1 MSLKTI
7 RLYGPLGEQ
16 FGRVWRLDV
25 KSPAEAIRAL
35 CSQLPGFRQYLQQ
48 NSAPGYRVL
57 ADTQGRDDSTLALP
71 TGAGTIRVVPV
82 VCGAGKGLGQI
93 FLGAALIGASFFLPT
108 TPLISG
114 FQFSLS
120 SIAFGVGANLALGGI
135 AQALTK
141 APNTQNASVER
152 AENKPSY
159 AFDGAVNTAAQGNP
173 VPVCYGEMIV
183 GSQVISAGMVA
194 EQVAA

>member
-7 RLYGPLGEQ
+7 RLYGPLGDR

-57 ADTQGRDDSTLALP
+57 ADTQGRDKTSLALP
-71 TGAGTIRVVPV
+71 TSAGTIRVVPV
-82 VCGAGKGLGQI
+82 VCGAGKGLGGI
-93 FLGAALIGASFFLPT
+93 IVGAALIWASNGTYGWGEAMGAT
-108 TPLISG
+108 
-114 FQFSLS
+114 LS
-120 SIAFGVGANLALGGI
+120 SAVSSIGFSMVIGGVS
-135 AQALTK
+135 QALTK
-141 APNTQNASVER
+141 TPNTQNTSVER
-152 AENKPSY
+152 PENKPSY

>member
-35 CSQLPGFRQYLQQ
+35 CYQLPGFRQYLQR

-57 ADTQGRDDSTLALP
+57 ADTNARDNNTLAVP
-71 TGAGTIRVVPV
+71 TCAGTIRIVPV
-82 VCGAGKGLGQI
+82 VCGAGKGLGQV
-93 FLGAALIGASFFLPT
+93 FLGAALMATLWYAP
-108 TPLISG
+108 G
-114 FQFSLS
+114 FN
-120 SIAFGVGANLALGGI
+120 SIALGSTVWQGGMALGFSMVLGGLS
-135 AQALTK
+135 QALTK
-141 APNTQNASVER
+141 APNTQNTSVER
-152 AENKPSY
+152 PENKPSY

>member
-1 MSLKTI
+1 MRTI
-7 RLYGPLGEQ
+7 RLYGALGEQ
-16 FGRVWRLDV
+16 FGRIWRLDV
-25 KSPAEAIRAL
+25 KSPAEAVRAL
-35 CSQLPGFRQYLQQ
+35 CLQLPGFRQYLQK

-57 ADTQGRDDSTLALP
+57 ADTHARDRRTLALA
-71 TGAGTIRVVPV
+71 TAADTIRIVPV

-93 FLGAALIGASFFLPT
+93 FLGAALIGASFFLQT
-108 TPLISG
+108 APLIEG
-114 FQFSLS
+114 FSFSLS
-120 SIAFGVGANLALGGI
+120 SVAFGVGANLALGGI

-141 APNTQNASVER
+141 SPSTSNASVEHPD
-152 AENKPSY
+152 NKPSY

-173 VPVCYGEMIV
+173 VPVCYGEIIV